1 LVFFAQPEKPERA
14 ILANPKASHSTLSP
28 DLMGTAA
35 YDDLLDVI
43 HSPDAIHG
51 MIEDDRASIRI
62 DHEQDGADREVG
74 RRVTC
79 PMLCLWSTQDD
90 LKKIYGD
97 PVPIWRNWAT
107 DGSGFGID
115 SGHHVAEDN
124 PEALAAGISAF
135 L

>member
-1 LVFFAQPEKPERA
+1 MVFFAQPEKPERA

-62 DHEQDGADREVG
+62 DHEQDSADREVG

-79 PMLCLWSTQDD
+79 PMLC
-90 LKKIYGD
+90 
-97 PVPIWRNWAT
+97 
-107 DGSGFGID
+107 GFGID